1 MPRKQQR
8 GAGFLDFMNSDPKKK
23 IETNTKKIE
32 ELKKDSDT
40 KCDAIKKA
48 NDEKIKSLTDEN
60 AKLQAQVDAK
70 ANVKP
75 DESIVS
81 RFSNLFSFGKSA
93 SEPEAKASEAKASE
107 AKASEAKPDDV
118 KLEKQFNS
126 DVGGPVKP
134 DVGGPDKPDVGGP
147 DKPVGNRFI
156 GGRKSKKQNR
166 KAAIASKSKRR
177 KSNKK

>member
-8 GAGFLDFMNSDPKKK
+8 GAGLLDFMNSDPKKK
-23 IETNTKKIE
+23 IEKNTKKIE
-32 ELKKDSDT
+32 ELEKDSDT

-60 AKLQAQVDAK
+60 AKLQAQVVAK
-70 ANVKP
+70 ANAKP

-93 SEPEAKASEAKASE
+93 SEPEAKSSEAKS
-107 AKASEAKPDDV
+107 SEAKPDDV
-118 KLEKQFNS
+118 KLEEQFKP

-134 DVGGPDKPDVGGP
+134 IVGGPVKPVMEEP
-147 DKPVGNRFI
+147 VKPVGGRHF

-166 KAAIASKSKRR
+166 KSVVAGKSKRR

>member
-8 GAGFLDFMNSDPKKK
+8 GAGLFDFMNTDPKKK

-32 ELKKDSDT
+32 ELEKDSET
-40 KCDAIKKA
+40 KCEAIKKA

-70 ANVKP
+70 ANEKP
-75 DESIVS
+75 TESIAS

-93 SEPEAKASEAKASE
+93 SEAKAPEDQSSTDVEDQSSTDVE
-107 AKASEAKPDDV
+107 VKPV
-118 KLEKQFNS
+118 VEE
-126 DVGGPVKP
+126 PVKP
-134 DVGGPDKPDVGGP
+134 V
-147 DKPVGNRFI
+147 VGNRLF

-166 KAAIASKSKRR
+166 KSVVAGKSKRR

>member
-8 GAGFLDFMNSDPKKK
+8 GAGLFDFMNSDPKKK

-32 ELKKDSDT
+32 ELEKDSET
-40 KCDAIKKA
+40 KCEAIKKA

-70 ANVKP
+70 ANEKP
-75 DESIVS
+75 TESIAS

-93 SEPEAKASEAKASE
+93 SEAKAPED
-107 AKASEAKPDDV
+107 KPSTDV
-118 KLEKQFNS
+118 E
-126 DVGGPVKP
+126 VKP
-134 DVGGPDKPDVGGP
+134 VVEELVKPV
-147 DKPVGNRFI
+147 VGNRLF

-166 KAAIASKSKRR
+166 KSVVAGKSKRR

>member
-8 GAGFLDFMNSDPKKK
+8 GAGLFDFMNSDPKKK

-32 ELKKDSDT
+32 ELEKDSET
-40 KCDAIKKA
+40 KCEAIKKA
-48 NDEKIKSLTDEN
+48 NDEKIKSLSDDN

-70 ANVKP
+70 ANEKP
-75 DESIVS
+75 SESIAS

-93 SEPEAKASEAKASE
+93 SDPEAKSDIKDTV
-107 AKASEAKPDDV
+107 KHDDV
-118 KLEKQFNS
+118 KLEEQFKP

-134 DVGGPDKPDVGGP
+134 DVG
-147 DKPVGNRFI
+147 NRLF

-166 KAAIASKSKRR
+166 KSVVAGKSKRR
-177 KSNKK
+177 KSSKK

>member
-1 MPRKQQR
+1 M
-8 GAGFLDFMNSDPKKK
+8 DFMNSDPKKK

-70 ANVKP
+70 ANVNP
-75 DESIVS
+75 AESIVS

-93 SEPEAKASEAKASE
+93 SEPEAKPDIKDTV
-107 AKASEAKPDDV
+107 KHDDV
-118 KLEKQFNS
+118 KLEEQFKP
-126 DVGGPVKP
+126 DIKETVKP
-134 DVGGPDKPDVGGP
+134 YDVKLNKQSNPNDV
-147 DKPVGNRFI
+147 DQKLGNRHF

>member
-1 MPRKQQR
+1 MPRKQQH
-8 GAGFLDFMNSDPKKK
+8 GAGLFDFMNSDPKKK

-32 ELKKDSDT
+32 ELEKDSET
-40 KCDAIKKA
+40 KCEAIKKA

-70 ANVKP
+70 ANEKP
-75 DESIVS
+75 AESIAS

-93 SEPEAKASEAKASE
+93 SEAKAPED
-107 AKASEAKPDDV
+107 KPSTDVDDQSSTDVEV
-118 KLEKQFNS
+118 KPVVEE
-126 DVGGPVKP
+126 PVKP
-134 DVGGPDKPDVGGP
+134 V
-147 DKPVGNRFI
+147 VGNRLF

-166 KAAIASKSKRR
+166 KSVVAGKSKRR

>member
-8 GAGFLDFMNSDPKKK
+8 GAGLFDFMNSDPKKK

-32 ELKKDSDT
+32 ELEKDSET
-40 KCDAIKKA
+40 KCEAIKKA

-70 ANVKP
+70 ANEKP
-75 DESIVS
+75 SESIAS

-93 SEPEAKASEAKASE
+93 SEAKAPEDQSSTDVEDQSSTDVE
-107 AKASEAKPDDV
+107 VKPV
-118 KLEKQFNS
+118 VEE
-126 DVGGPVKP
+126 PVKP
-134 DVGGPDKPDVGGP
+134 V
-147 DKPVGNRFI
+147 VGNRLF

-166 KAAIASKSKRR
+166 KSVVAGKSKRR